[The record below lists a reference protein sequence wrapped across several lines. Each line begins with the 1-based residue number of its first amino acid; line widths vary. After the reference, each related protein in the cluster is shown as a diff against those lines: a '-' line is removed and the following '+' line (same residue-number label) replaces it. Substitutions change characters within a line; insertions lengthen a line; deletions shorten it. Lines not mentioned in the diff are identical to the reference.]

1 MPPSLDAATYAR
13 TSTEQQKS
21 CSEQQEQCRKVIDD
35 RGWRQ
40 RYRLQDEGHKGASPD
55 RPAYKHLMEL
65 VEEQRVGVVV
75 TWKLDRMFRSLKEA
89 STAQELFQERKIALV
104 SVTEP
109 FDTTTS
115 IGKFVFG
122 FLVNVAAFE
131 TELIKERA
139 LLGYERRTREGKW
152 TGPNVA
158 FGYRCDSAGRLE
170 IEPTERPLVELIHD
184 KYARLKGDGRLA
196 SWLNDQGKD
205 CRGKPWTAERVRR
218 VLTNPIAM
226 GDLTIRGSKARHDN
240 LAILTR
246 KRFRQTARHRDQ
258 LRHLGKHQAASDR
271 EKGLDRVVEQYLE
284 ALDEEEKEEAR
295 LG

>member
-1 MPPSLDAATYAR
+1 MPPDTDAASYAR

-21 CSEQQEQCRKVIDD
+21 CSEQQEQCRKLIDN

-55 RPAYKHLMEL
+55 RPAYKHLLEL
-65 VEEQRVGVVV
+65 VEEQRVHVVV

-89 STAQELFQERKIALV
+89 SNAQELFQARKVALV

-131 TELIKERA
+131 TDLIKERA

-152 TGPNVA
+152 TGPNKP
-158 FGYRCDSAGRLE
+158 FGYRCDGLGRLE
-170 IEPTERPLVELIHD
+170 IDPLESPVVALMHER
-184 KYARLKGDGRLA
+184 YARLAGDARLA
-196 SWLNDQGKD
+196 AWLNREGHT

-218 VLTNPIAM
+218 VLTNPVCI
-226 GDLTIRGSKARHDN
+226 GDLTIRGTKAHHSH
-240 LAILTR
+240 LAIISK
-246 KRFRQTARHRDQ
+246 KRFKLTAHHRGTLQ
-258 LRHLGKHQAASDR
+258 HLGKHHASAER
-271 EKGLDRVVEQYLE
+271 EAGLDRVMSEYLGGLE
-284 ALDEEEKEEAR
+284 ADEAQ
-295 LG
+295 

>member
-21 CSEQQEQCRKVIDD
+21 CSEQQQQCRKLIDD

-40 RYRLQDEGHKGASPD
+40 RFKLQDEGHKGASPD

-65 VEEQRVGVVV
+65 VEEQRVNVVV

-89 STAQELFQERKIALV
+89 STAQEVFQARKVALV

-131 TELIKERA
+131 TDLIKERS

-158 FGYRCDSAGRLE
+158 FGYRTDRNGRLKVHRNE
-170 IEPTERPLVELIHD
+170 SEVLALMHRE
-184 KYARLKGDGRLA
+184 YARQKGDGRLA
-196 SWLNDQGKD
+196 AWLNSQGHSW
-205 CRGKPWTAERVRR
+205 RGKPWDAARVRR
-218 VLTNPIAM
+218 ALTNPVAV
-226 GDLTIRGSKARHDN
+226 GDLTVRGIMHHHEH
-240 LAILTR
+240 LQIITR
-246 KRFRQTARHRDQ
+246 KRFRQTAKHREA
-258 LRHLGKHQAASDR
+258 LRNMGTHQKTVER
-271 EKGLDRVVEQYLE
+271 EAGLDRVLAEYLDG
-284 ALDEEEKEEAR
+284 LEEAPESA
-295 LG
+295 

>member
-21 CSEQQEQCRKVIDD
+21 CNEQQEQCRNLIDD
-35 RGWRQ
+35 RGWRH
-40 RYRLQDEGHKGASPD
+40 RFKLQDEAHKGASPD
-55 RPAYKHLMEL
+55 RPAYKQLIEL
-65 VEEQRVGVVV
+65 VDEQRVNVVV

-89 STAQELFQERKIALV
+89 STAQELFQARKVALV

-131 TELIKERA
+131 TDLIKERS

-158 FGYRCDSAGRLE
+158 YGYRTDRNGRLKIHSAE
-170 IEPTERPLVELIHD
+170 SKTLVLMHRE
-184 KYARLKGDGRLA
+184 YARQKGDGRLA
-196 SWLNDQGKD
+196 AWLNTHGHD

-218 VLTNPIAM
+218 ALTNPIAV
-226 GDLTIRGSKARHDN
+226 GDLTVRGTMHHHEK
-240 LAILTR
+240 LAIVSR
-246 KRFRQTARHRDQ
+246 KRFRLTATHRSQ
-258 LRHLGKHQAASDR
+258 LRHLGHHQAHAER
-271 EKGLDRVVEQYLE
+271 EAGLDRVMAEYLE
-284 ALDEEEKEEAR
+284 SLTA
-295 LG
+295 

>member
-21 CSEQQEQCRKVIDD
+21 CSEQQQQCRKLIDD

-40 RYRLQDEGHKGASPD
+40 RFKLQDEGHKGASPD

-65 VEEQRVGVVV
+65 VEEQRVNVVV

-89 STAQELFQERKIALV
+89 STAQETFQARKVALV

-131 TELIKERA
+131 TDLIKERS

-158 FGYRCDSAGRLE
+158 YGYRTDKNGRLE
-170 IEPTERPLVELIHD
+170 VHPQESKVLVLMHRE
-184 KYARLKGDGRLA
+184 YARQKGDGRLA
-196 SWLNDQGKD
+196 AWLNTHGHS
-205 CRGKPWTAERVRR
+205 CRGKPWNPERVRR
-218 VLTNPIAM
+218 ALTNAIAV
-226 GDLTIRGSKARHDN
+226 GDLTVRGTMHHHDR
-240 LAILTR
+240 LAVIPR
-246 KRFRQTARHRDQ
+246 KRFRQTAKHRES
-258 LRHLGKHQAASDR
+258 LRHMGTHQKTLER
-271 EKGLDRVVEQYLE
+271 EAGLDRVLADYLQGLGAE
-284 ALDEEEKEEAR
+284 AE
-295 LG
+295 GST

>member
-1 MPPSLDAATYAR
+1 MTPSLDAATYAR

-21 CSEQQEQCRKVIDD
+21 CSEQQEQCRNLIDD
-35 RGWRQ
+35 RGWKQ
-40 RYRLQDEGHKGASPD
+40 RFRLQDEGHKGASPD
-55 RPAYKHLMEL
+55 RPAYKHLIEL
-65 VEEQRVGVVV
+65 VDEQRVDVVV

-89 STAQELFQERKIALV
+89 STAQELFQARKVALV

-131 TELIKERA
+131 TDLIKERS

-158 FGYRCDSAGRLE
+158 YGYHTDRNGRLK
-170 IEPTERPLVELIHD
+170 IRPAEAKILALMHRE
-184 KYARLKGDGRLA
+184 YARQKGDGRLA
-196 SWLNDQGKD
+196 AWLNTQGHH

-218 VLTNPIAM
+218 ALTNPIAV
-226 GDLTIRGSKARHDN
+226 GDLTVRGTMHHHEQ
-240 LAILTR
+240 LAIIPR
-246 KRFRQTARHRDQ
+246 KRFRQTAKHRET
-258 LRHLGKHQAASDR
+258 LRHLGTHQKTVER
-271 EKGLDRVVEQYLE
+271 EAGLDRVLHAYLDDLTE
-284 ALDEEEKEEAR
+284 PPKMTAE
-295 LG
+295 